1 MTTQQLAGRMGIS
14 QPRVMTLER
23 AEQRGAVTIT
33 TLNRAAEAL
42 DCTLVYALV
51 PNKSLDLMI
60 RARAE
65 WVAAVQLAR
74 VDHHMRMENQAV
86 DEADQADELRSLVD
100 DLLTG
105 NLGRLWDE
113 P

>member
-1 MTTQQLAGRMGIS
+1 
-14 QPRVMTLER
+14 MTLER

-33 TLNRAAEAL
+33 TLKRPAEAL

-51 PNKSLDLMI
+51 PNKSLDSMI
-60 RARAE
+60 LARAE
-65 WVAAVQLAR
+65 RVASVQLAR
-74 VDHHMRMENQAV
+74 GDHHMRMENQAV
-86 DEADQADELRSLVD
+86 DESDQADELRRLVD
-100 DLLTG
+100 ELLTG